1 MSKLL
6 HEIVRGVEDEIKD
19 KLPSLK
25 SEKDRIEMRR
35 TLLALEKLCRHVR
48 QELMKE
54 SKQLKSERKKK
65 KQDKKNE
72 LNNNILEK
80 DSSNNIDTD
89 NAGSLQK
96 EEDSQEE

>member
-1 MSKLL
+1 MSQLL

-19 KLPSLK
+19 KLPMMK

-54 SKQLKSERKKK
+54 SKNLKEERKKK

-72 LNNNILEK
+72 LNNNIILEK
-80 DSSNNIDTD
+80 DSSINIDTD
-89 NAGSLQK
+89 NNASTL
-96 EEDSQEE
+96 

>member
-6 HEIVRGVEDEIKD
+6 HEIVRGVEDEVKD

-35 TLLALEKLCRHVR
+35 TLLALEKLCKHVR

-54 SKQLKSERKKK
+54 SKNLKAERKKK
-65 KQDKKNE
+65 KENKKNE
-72 LNNNILEK
+72 LNNIKNNN
-80 DSSNNIDTD
+80 SNNIDTN
-89 NAGSLQK
+89 NA
-96 EEDSQEE
+96 EEETEDDEQEK